1 MSGNVQAMLVAF
13 FVSAGFASWPVLAS
27 RSGLTGTWSA
37 FVACA
42 ATLLPVLLI
51 GVCRSEYAEVPKFSM
66 MAYVVAGGALNGVAV
81 YFYTKQISSSTMPTA
96 QFMALVSIGML
107 LLAPLF
113 EWGIKGLPP
122 SPRQIAGYVVACCAV
137 WLITGGK
144 K

>member
-1 MSGNVQAMLVAF
+1 MNGTLQAIVVAF

-37 FVACA
+37 GLACA
-42 ATLLPVLLI
+42 ATLLPVLCI
-51 GVCRSEYAEVPKFSM
+51 GLCRSEYAEVPRPSLM
-66 MAYVVAGGALNGVAV
+66 MYVIAGGLLNGLAV

-96 QFMALVSIGML
+96 SFMALVSIGML
-107 LLAPLF
+107 LLAPIF
-113 EWGIKGLPP
+113 EWALKGLPP
-122 SPRQIAGYVVACCAV
+122 SPRQMCGYAVACLAV